1 MAGGSVAGYR
11 PPPDA
16 ALNVFGWDNYFDST
30 EILRTIDGTW
40 TQASKLPRAMDG
52 LRGVTLGNKVY
63 MLGSVQFL
71 HSVEMTLVDTE
82 VSVRGCNVMQI

>member
-1 MAGGSVAGYR
+1 MLLVAGGSVNGYS

-40 TQASKLPRAMDG
+40 TQASKLPQAMDG
-52 LRGVTLGNKVY
+52 LRGVTLGNTVY
-63 MLGSVQFL
+63 MLGSFCTV
-71 HSVEMTLVDTE
+71 
-82 VSVRGCNVMQI
+82 